1 MGRRDIKLGAH
12 SKVPAKSDKR
22 ADARFEQLGPDEA
35 SGMPEQPAP
44 RRKRHVLRWL
54 LVVFLLLV
62 LLAAGCV
69 LTPVRGYLPAPV
81 QQMLSPVPYLPFFS
95 VDADRGDDD
104 VLDGVLVEYLQ
115 RAEKDYVQGAI
126 AVNEQVSL
134 LRTPIFASC
143 GGVDLHVPVHL
154 DDLTEVLFHQGSFPW
169 ALSIQTTL
177 PDVDAETCRENIGTH
192 REKLMLSGEDTLNGS
207 VLRLTRPADYA
218 PEIPCDKAIDCGA
231 TAGDPVLSPV
241 SGTVVLVRPYR
252 LYEEYPDYRI
262 HIQPDG
268 HPELDVELMHIESP
282 CVQAGDRVIGGLTQI
297 GQVRN
302 LSQYFTNQLEHYTAG
317 DDPGNHTHI
326 CVNDKTNP
334 EFYLLGGA
342 AVLDDQGNVIEPAKI
357 GADTPMDEAYRIA
370 SGG

>member
-1 MGRRDIKLGAH
+1 MSRCPLKGMPGSYEGLRIDRAGRHDMRQGAH
-12 SKVPAKSDKR
+12 SKVPER
-22 ADARFEQLGPDEA
+22 
-35 SGMPEQPAP
+35 SG
-44 RRKRHVLRWL
+44 RRGKRHVLRWL
-54 LVVFLLLV
+54 LAILLLLA
-62 LLAAGCV
+62 LLVAGCV

-81 QQMLSPVPYLPFFS
+81 QQVLAPVPYLPLFD
-95 VDADRGDDD
+95 VAPGQGDDEA
-104 VLDGVLVEYLQ
+104 LDGVLAEYLQ
-115 RAEKDYVQGAI
+115 REGQDVIQGAI
-126 AVNEQVSL
+126 EVNEQVSI
-134 LRTPIFASC
+134 LRTPVFASC
-143 GGVDLHVPVHL
+143 NGVDLHVAVHL

-177 PDVDAETCRENIGTH
+177 PDADAEACRENIGTH
-192 REKLMLSGEDTLNGS
+192 RELLMLSGEDTLNGS

-268 HPELDVELMHIESP
+268 HPELDVELMHVESP
-282 CVQAGDRVIGGLTQI
+282 CVKAGDRVIGGMTQI
-297 GQVRN
+297 GQVRD
-302 LSQYFTNQLEHYTAG
+302 LSQFFTNQLGHYTAG

-334 EFYLLGGA
+334 EFYLLAGA
-342 AVLDDQGNVIEPAKI
+342 AVLDEQGNVVEPAQI

-370 SGG
+370 GDR